1 MSWLSFADQRR
12 DDRGESMDEGPMIS
26 GRQAVEPRGRPGP
39 EDPFLTE
46 ALSSAP
52 PRSVSGGV
60 QRVYR
65 ERVLVRVYDL
75 GQTVWTRFHNQL
87 TKNYGAFHTGV
98 EVYGKEWS
106 FGMCIDRYAPGITC
120 NEPGKNLDHAFRETL
135 SMGYTRFSP
144 TEVRKILEEM
154 EREWKGRDYHVL
166 TKNCHHFSD
175 AFCARLGVA
184 RLPLWINTL
193 ASTGANTLDYLD
205 NTDSGYDG
213 GQALY
218 DFFDNVKTSVF
229 GFFTDKPQSPVS
241 AQAAQG
247 YAWPKEANSWR

>member
-1 MSWLSFADQRR
+1 MSWVPFMAGHGHSDREEPSGDGGRGGADGAKVALT
-12 DDRGESMDEGPMIS
+12 RGST
-26 GRQAVEPRGRPGP
+26 
-39 EDPFLTE
+39 DPFLAE
-46 ALSSAP
+46 AVVSSP
-52 PRSVSGGV
+52 PRPMPG

-75 GQTVWTRFHNQL
+75 GQTVWTRLHNGL

-106 FGMCIDRYAPGITC
+106 FGMCVEYAPGITC

-144 TEVRKILEEM
+144 KEVGSILEDM
-154 EREWKGRDYHVL
+154 KREWKGRDYHVL

-184 RLPLWINTL
+184 RLPAWINTL
-193 ASTGANTLDYLD
+193 ASTGADTLDYLD

-218 DFFDNVKTSVF
+218 DFFDSMKTSVF
-229 GFFTDKPQSPVS
+229 GFFTDKPQP
-241 AQAAQG
+241 AAAQVQPT
-247 YAWPKEANSWR
+247 YAWPKEAGTWR